1 MHFKALDVEYC
12 ANMLLE
18 PHLANE
24 CQKLCR
30 NTNISLMKDKTVL
43 YPIKMFLESFILL
56 PNDSKKFHTPAKN
69 HLPQYPV
76 LKMTSP

>member
-1 MHFKALDVEYC
+1 MHFKTLDVEYC

-24 CQKLCR
+24 CQKLYR
-30 NTNISLMKDKTVL
+30 NINISLVKSKIVL
-43 YPIKMFLESFILL
+43 YPIKMFLESFIPP

-69 HLPQYPV
+69 HLPR
-76 LKMTSP
+76 